1 MARGGTLPRLLLAR
15 TWLLAMAWPLAMVWL
30 LAVRPAAA
38 EPLARDE
45 ARHLIAIT
53 TGFTGSDVVLFG
65 STDGPGDMV
74 VLVRGPEGLATVRRK
89 GRVAGFWVNVQSVV
103 FERVPAYFAI
113 ATTRELSEFTSPAL
127 RQREQFGTQFL
138 RFGARRESSEETIAQ
153 FREALLRIKTA
164 EGLFVTET
172 GRVRFLGEQLF
183 RSNIRFPAN
192 VPTGTYTADVFLVRD
207 GEVVAAQATPLVVSK
222 IGLGA
227 DMADIAHRHSA
238 LYGIIAVLVAAM
250 AGWLAGVIF
259 RRN

>member
-1 MARGGTLPRLLLAR
+1 MARARSLPLLL
-15 TWLLAMAWPLAMVWL
+15 LVVAWASWG
-30 LAVRPAAA
+30 RPAAA
-38 EPLARDE
+38 EPLSADVSS
-45 ARHLIAIT
+45 HLIAIT

-74 VLVRGPEGLATVRRK
+74 VLVRGPEGRSTVRRK

-103 FERVPAYFAI
+103 FDRVPAYFAI
-113 ATTRELSEFTSPAL
+113 ATTRELTEFTSPAL

-138 RFGARRESSEETIAQ
+138 RFDARRESSEDTVTL
-153 FREALLRIKTA
+153 FREALLRIKTD

-172 GRVRFLGEQLF
+172 GRVRFLGERLF

-192 VPTGTYTADVFLVRD
+192 VPTGTYTVDVFLVRD
-207 GEVVAAQATPLVVSK
+207 GEVVAAQATPLVISK
-222 IGLGA
+222 IGIGA
-227 DMADIAHRHSA
+227 DMADIAHRYSA
-238 LYGIIAVLVAAM
+238 LYGIVAVLVAAM